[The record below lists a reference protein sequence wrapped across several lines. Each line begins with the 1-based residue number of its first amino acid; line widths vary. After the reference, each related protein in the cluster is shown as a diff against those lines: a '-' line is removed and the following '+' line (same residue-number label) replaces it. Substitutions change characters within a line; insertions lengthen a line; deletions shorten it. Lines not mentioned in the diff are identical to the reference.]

1 MALNEL
7 SLLGSLLGEGFFADK
22 VVATL
27 TKEKEV
33 MGPQERTILGRIVSS
48 MKRIER
54 GKEHV
59 DTGRLDSEAVESIG
73 AYYKAMISFQV
84 LLKGIGVV
92 DEQKFRTLLDQINKE
107 IQNSLENNR
116 IDPRRLATTID
127 FFKAVQRGT
136 LSEASRHWAREV
148 EVLQWPTL
156 VR

>member
-1 MALNEL
+1 MAINEL

-33 MGPQERTILGRIVSS
+33 MGPQERTIFGRIVSF
-48 MKRIER
+48 MKRIEH

-84 LLKGIGVV
+84 LLKGIGV
-92 DEQKFRTLLDQINKE
+92 DEQKFRTLLDQINEE

-116 IDPRRLATTID
+116 IDPRRLATVID
-127 FFKAVQRGT
+127 FFKAVQRET

-148 EVLQWPTL
+148 EVLRWPTL